1 MPKSRKP
8 KPVNPKL
15 ILGSR
20 KAPLRLVPPALEI
33 YVSVVQAL
41 GGVKYDPYNWRA
53 LHVSR
58 VTYLEAAKR
67 HIIQALDGEDVDAE
81 TGVPHEASVAACMAI
96 VLDAMS
102 IGRLV
107 DDRYKTGKVSGLLRM
122 AAERTAEIRKRFSKK
137 KRKKLE
143 HRALMRGR
151 SARVRR

>member
-1 MPKSRKP
+1 MKTRRRE
-8 KPVNPKL
+8 PVNPKQ
-15 ILGSR
+15 IRGSK

-33 YVSVVQAL
+33 YVSVIQAL
-41 GGVKYDPYNWRA
+41 GAEKYGAYNWRK

-67 HIIQALDGEDVDAE
+67 HILLALDGEDMDPE

-107 DDRYKTGKVSGLLRM
+107 DDRDKTRRVSRLLKM
-122 AAERTAEIRKRFSKK
+122 AAERTAEIRMRHAGK
-137 KRKKLE
+137 KR
-143 HRALMRGR
+143 RGGSR
-151 SARVRR
+151 